1 MSEEKGKG
9 KAKEESKPWTS
20 EEREKM
26 MTLVFEEKQSREEV
40 AKTLK
45 RDTKTIGNQIFN
57 MKEKKMKDLAKQLGS
72 SVKESNVEKGISFYK
87 TKEATT
93 LSCIHFGRMVP
104 RDHQNGQTE
113 TIFPQKEVFGDL
125 LQRQWW
131 KQEDGGDWL
140 LIVAIGDDGDGDLL
154 WCSVHLSNSE
164 L

>member
-87 TKEATT
+87 TKVMDEE
-93 LSCIHFGRMVP
+93 LKKFL
-104 RDHQNGQTE
+104 
-113 TIFPQKEVFGDL
+113 KE
-125 LQRQWW
+125 
-131 KQEDGGDWL
+131 KE
-140 LIVAIGDDGDGDLL
+140 
-154 WCSVHLSNSE
+154 E
-164 L
+164 EKKE